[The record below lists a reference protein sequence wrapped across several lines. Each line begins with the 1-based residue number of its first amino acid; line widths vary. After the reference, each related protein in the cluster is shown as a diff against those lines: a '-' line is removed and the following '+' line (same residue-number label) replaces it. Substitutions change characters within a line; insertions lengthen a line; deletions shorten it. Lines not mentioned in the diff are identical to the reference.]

1 MVVISV
7 ERRVGIGGKRRIE
20 EGWRKGV
27 GDWGWEREVG
37 IGGGRGVFWN
47 FFFFEKR
54 GGGGGRGGMG
64 VVGRVGKVVLV
75 KWV

>member
-1 MVVISV
+1 MCEYEGEWGSIWRGG
-7 ERRVGIGGKRRIE
+7 ER
-20 EGWRKGV
+20 GWGS
-27 GDWGWEREVG
+27 GGWEREVG

-54 GGGGGRGGMG
+54 GVGGVWVCLG
-64 VVGRVGKVVLV
+64 VVGRVGSNSGSRFG